1 VASNRY
7 VPRSIQ
13 NIFDRLEARNER
25 SDKESF
31 STELPKIFQVTVYA
45 SESPATRSPTTQ
57 ASSTSPS
64 GVDNFDKYRARSL
77 AGHNDWLSAPETA
90 KFRGEYERLRN
101 AHFQAFINKN
111 NPDGFPKTGDVWM
124 ATYLGGN
131 LVELTSLVRSGAF
144 VLRLEEDNGPAQN
157 AHTNGQAPTT
167 TVAAASATTAANG
180 QYSQA
185 IQNEINKKGCKE
197 PKVFVINDGCAAF
210 ITKIKSSTS
219 FRSWS
224 GPALAGVVANAQG
237 ESNYVQSAP
246 GDPAM
251 GYGGPNVSTNRK
263 KEVKDRQVPLN
274 GKGYC
279 SWGYWQFNI
288 CPESAAGSELASDEG
303 INMTT
308 TEGKAKWLEKLKDDE
323 FQFKFAAKKMASITA
338 KTGSDPY
345 TAGSDIVLKFEK
357 PACMN
362 IHALERG
369 NLAVLIYNKFKA
381 QLDAP

>member
-57 ASSTSPS
+57 ASSTNPSGVGIATVVQSITPFASSTSPS

-111 NPDGFPKTGDVWM
+111 NPDGSPKTGDVWM

-144 VLRLEEDNGPAQN
+144 VLSLQDGNGPAQN
-157 AHTNGQAPTT
+157 AHTNGQNPTT
-167 TVAAASATTAANG
+167 TVATATTTPTAASA
-180 QYSQA
+180 QL
-185 IQNEINKKGCKE
+185 
-197 PKVFVINDGCAAF
+197 
-210 ITKIKSSTS
+210 
-219 FRSWS
+219 
-224 GPALAGVVANAQG
+224 ALDIANAYQNCTP
-237 ESNYVQSAP
+237 ELANKIV
-246 GDPAM
+246 
-251 GYGGPNVSTNRK
+251 
-263 KEVKDRQVPLN
+263 EVAIRLGTHPYYLAN
-274 GKGYC
+274 LIN
-279 SWGYWQFNI
+279 F
-288 CPESAAGSELASDEG
+288 ESAKTFSAAKDNGVAPDSAGIGYIGLIQFGNGAVTDFQDRKDPNISKTKLK
-303 INMTT
+303 NMT
-308 TEGKAKWLEKLKDDE
+308 EVEQMDWVEFYLQDDE
-323 FQFKFAAKKMASITA
+323 FKRKGCGTIKWHRSPI
-338 KTGSDPY
+338 KTWFS
-345 TAGSDIVLKFEK
+345 THIRLR
-357 PACMN
+357 
-362 IHALERG
+362 L
-369 NLAVLIYNKFKA
+369 
-381 QLDAP
+381 